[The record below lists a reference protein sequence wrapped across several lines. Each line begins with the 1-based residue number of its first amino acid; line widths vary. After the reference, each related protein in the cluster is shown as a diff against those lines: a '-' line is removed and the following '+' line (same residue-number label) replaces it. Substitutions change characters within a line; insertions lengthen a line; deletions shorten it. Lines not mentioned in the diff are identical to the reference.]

1 MEHDNKTI
9 VMKELRPPGWV
20 NSLIITLAPMELAEE
35 IQGDL
40 VELYMKDI
48 KERGQ
53 RTANAR
59 YIANGI
65 GFLFKNFFW
74 KKNRHYNPSPMLTS
88 YFKMSRR
95 SLMANKGTTMINI
108 IGLVTGIA
116 SALVIFS
123 VIRFELSFD
132 SFHTDRDRI
141 FRMVRVSGPDM
152 SEFRSGIS
160 YPVPVAM
167 KAEIPSIE
175 KLASVE
181 YFGGANVEVLDSKG
195 TAERK
200 FREESG
206 AAIVDNSFF
215 EVFDFKNTGM
225 RWLEGDSK
233 TALKDPLTV
242 VLTRSMAKKYFGD
255 ESPLGHTM
263 RFQLKF
269 ECKVTGVVEDFP
281 SNSDFPFTI
290 LISYSTLPLLAG
302 DERMNNWFAVNDS
315 HQVFVVPS
323 QNTHQAEMEKM
334 IAKVHAAHTPKE
346 LHESRHYLLQKLSD
360 LHFDAKFGTFNGRT
374 ISKETITGL
383 AIVAAFLL
391 LTGSINYINLATA
404 QSVLRSKEIGLRKVM
419 GSNQSSL
426 MMQFLIETFIVVA
439 ISGIVAFILA
449 EVLRFNLQSLLNFKL
464 TNYNFLDPFAIA
476 CTLGIVIIVTL
487 FAGFYPSVVISRFNP
502 VTALKSKF
510 TTGNVSG
517 ITTRKVLV
525 VLQFTITQ
533 MLVVG
538 TFIVVSQMEHFRNVD
553 MGFNREAVLT
563 ARLPNRDP
571 GVISAMLNQL
581 RALPGVSNASLHYTT
596 PSGVRRNRAYRD
608 VLLPEGNGLADAHV
622 YEYYSIDTS
631 YLKLFEIDL
640 LAGRNLKPA
649 DSKTS
654 VLVNQ
659 ALCKELQLG
668 TPPEAIGKVIKMAGG
683 ELFTVVGV
691 VADFYSNSLKERV
704 DNAVFFT
711 EDNYSAVS
719 VKLDLT
725 NASMSLPES
734 IKGVEKVW
742 SATFPEFVFNYV
754 FLDDNI
760 ATFYAQEQKYSQMF
774 QLFSVVFLVIGCL
787 GLFGLISFVVN
798 RKGKEVAIRKVLG
811 ASINSIIML
820 FSREYVQLIAV
831 SFVIATPVAYYVVNN
846 WLSNFANHIDLH
858 WWLFVLPG
866 ALVLVIALLV
876 VSAKSLRVARSN
888 PVDSLKY
895 E

>member
-1 MEHDNKTI
+1 
-9 VMKELRPPGWV
+9 V
-20 NSLIITLAPMELAEE
+20 
-35 IQGDL
+35 
-40 VELYMKDI
+40 
-48 KERGQ
+48 
-53 RTANAR
+53 
-59 YIANGI
+59 
-65 GFLFKNFFW
+65 
-74 KKNRHYNPSPMLTS
+74 
-88 YFKMSRR
+88 
-95 SLMANKGTTMINI
+95 
-108 IGLVTGIA
+108 
-116 SALVIFS
+116 
-123 VIRFELSFD
+123 LS
-132 SFHTDRDRI
+132 
-141 FRMVRVSGPDM
+141 
-152 SEFRSGIS
+152 
-160 YPVPVAM
+160 
-167 KAEIPSIE
+167 
-175 KLASVE
+175 
-181 YFGGANVEVLDSKG
+181 
-195 TAERK
+195 
-200 FREESG
+200 
-206 AAIVDNSFF
+206 
-215 EVFDFKNTGM
+215 
-225 RWLEGDSK
+225 
-233 TALKDPLTV
+233 
-242 VLTRSMAKKYFGD
+242 
-255 ESPLGHTM
+255 
-263 RFQLKF
+263 
-269 ECKVTGVVEDFP
+269 
-281 SNSDFPFTI
+281 
-290 LISYSTLPLLAG
+290 
-302 DERMNNWFAVNDS
+302 
-315 HQVFVVPS
+315 
-323 QNTHQAEMEKM
+323 
-334 IAKVHAAHTPKE
+334 
-346 LHESRHYLLQKLSD
+346 
-360 LHFDAKFGTFNGRT
+360 
-374 ISKETITGL
+374 
-383 AIVAAFLL
+383 
-391 LTGSINYINLATA
+391 
-404 QSVLRSKEIGLRKVM
+404 
-419 GSNQSSL
+419 
-426 MMQFLIETFIVVA
+426 
-439 ISGIVAFILA
+439 
-449 EVLRFNLQSLLNFKL
+449 
-464 TNYNFLDPFAIA
+464 
-476 CTLGIVIIVTL
+476 
-487 FAGFYPSVVISRFNP
+487 
-502 VTALKSKF
+502 
-510 TTGNVSG
+510 
-517 ITTRKVLV
+517 
-525 VLQFTITQ
+525 
-533 MLVVG
+533 
-538 TFIVVSQMEHFRNVD
+538 
-553 MGFNREAVLT
+553 

-571 GVISAMLNQL
+571 GVISAMVNQL
-581 RALPGVSNASLHYTT
+581 RALPGVSNVSLHYTT

-846 WLSNFANHIDLH
+846 WLSNFANHIDLE

>member
-1 MEHDNKTI
+1 
-9 VMKELRPPGWV
+9 MKEVQPPDWI
-20 NSLIITLAPMELAEE
+20 NSMIDSLAPNELVEE
-35 IQGDL
+35 IHGDL
-40 VELYMKDI
+40 YELYIKDVEE
-48 KERGQ
+48 KGPRS
-53 RTANAR
+53 ANMR
-59 YIANGI
+59 YITNGI
-65 GFLFKNFFW
+65 GFLFKSFFW
-74 KKNRHYNPSPMLTS
+74 KKNHNYNPTPMLTS
-88 YFKMSRR
+88 YIKMSRR

-116 SALVIFS
+116 SALVILS

-141 FRMVRVSGPDM
+141 YRMVRVTGNDNL
-152 SEFRSGIS
+152 EYRSGIS

-167 KAEIPSIE
+167 KAEIPNIE
-175 KLASVE
+175 NMVSVE
-181 YFGGANVEVLDSKG
+181 YFGGANVEVLDAKG
-195 TAERK
+195 NAERK
-200 FREESG
+200 FREEAG
-206 AAIVDNSFF
+206 AAIVGDTFF
-215 EVFDFKNTGM
+215 DVFDFKNTGM
-225 RWLEGDSK
+225 RWLEGDPK
-233 TALKDPLTV
+233 TALKEPLSV
-242 VLTRSMAKKYFGD
+242 VLTRTMAKKYFGD

-263 RFQLKF
+263 RFQLKH
-269 ECKVTGVVEDFP
+269 ECKVTGVLEDFP

-290 LISYSTLPLLAG
+290 LVSYSTLPLLAG
-302 DERMNNWFAVNDS
+302 EQRLNDWFSVNDT
-315 HQVFVVPS
+315 HQVFIVLPEKTS
-323 QNTHQAEMEKM
+323 QGEMENL
-334 IAKVHAAHTPKE
+334 IAKVHAAHAPKE
-346 LHESRHYLLQKLSD
+346 LYESRHYLLQKLSD
-360 LHFDAKFGTFNGRT
+360 LHFDAKFGTFTGRT

-419 GSNQSSL
+419 GSNQTSL

-439 ISGIVAFILA
+439 ISGVVAFILA

-464 TNYNFLDPFAIA
+464 TYYNFLDPFTIA
-476 CTLGIVIIVTL
+476 STLGIITIVTL
-487 FAGFYPSVVISRFNP
+487 FAGFYPSVILSRFNP

-517 ITTRKVLV
+517 ITIRKALV

-563 ARLPNRDP
+563 ARLPKQ
-571 GVISAMLNQL
+571 SANVLSEMQNQL
-581 RALPGVSNASLHYTT
+581 RALPGVSNISLHYTA
-596 PSGVRRNRAYRD
+596 PSGVRRNRSYAD
-608 VLLPEGNGLADAHV
+608 VSLPEGNGLQDKLV
-622 YEYYSIDTS
+622 FEYYSIDST

-640 LAGRNLKPA
+640 LAGRNLKPVDA
-649 DSKTS
+649 KTS
-654 VLVNQ
+654 VLINQ
-659 ALCKELQLG
+659 TLCKNLQLG
-668 TPPEAIGKVIKMAGG
+668 TPQEAIGKAIKMGGG

-691 VADFYSNSLKERV
+691 VGDFYSNSLKESV
-704 DNAVFFT
+704 DNAIFFT
-711 EDNYSAVS
+711 EDNYSAIS
-719 VKLDLT
+719 VKLDLKNT
-725 NASMSLPES
+725 SISLPES
-734 IKGVEKVW
+734 VKAIEKIW
-742 SATFPEFVFNYV
+742 STTYPEYVFNYI

-774 QLFSVVFLVIGCL
+774 QLFSIVFLVIGCL

-811 ASINSIIML
+811 ASINNIIML
-820 FSREYVQLIAV
+820 FSKEYVQLIII
-831 SFVIATPVAYYVVNN
+831 SFLIATPVAYYVVNG
-846 WLSNFANHIDLH
+846 WLSNFANHIELQ

-866 ALVLVIALLV
+866 TIVLAIALLV
-876 VSAKSLRVARSN
+876 VSAKSLRAARSN

>member
-1 MEHDNKTI
+1 
-9 VMKELRPPGWV
+9 
-20 NSLIITLAPMELAEE
+20 
-35 IQGDL
+35 
-40 VELYMKDI
+40 
-48 KERGQ
+48 
-53 RTANAR
+53 
-59 YIANGI
+59 
-65 GFLFKNFFW
+65 
-74 KKNRHYNPSPMLTS
+74 
-88 YFKMSRR
+88 
-95 SLMANKGTTMINI
+95 
-108 IGLVTGIA
+108 
-116 SALVIFS
+116 
-123 VIRFELSFD
+123 
-132 SFHTDRDRI
+132 
-141 FRMVRVSGPDM
+141 
-152 SEFRSGIS
+152 
-160 YPVPVAM
+160 M

-175 KLASVE
+175 KIASVE
-181 YFGGANVEVLDSKG
+181 YFGGANVEILDNKG
-195 TAERK
+195 TTERK

-215 EVFDFKNTGM
+215 EVFDFKNSGM

-233 TALKDPLTV
+233 TALKDPLSV

-263 RFQLKF
+263 RFQLRF
-269 ECKVTGVVEDFP
+269 VCKVTGVVEDFP

-290 LISYSTLPLLAG
+290 LISYSTLPQLAG
-302 DERMNNWFAVNDS
+302 DQRMNDWLSVNDS
-315 HQVFVVPS
+315 HQVFIVLPENTS
-323 QNTHQAEMEKM
+323 QKDMEQL
-334 IAKVHAAHTPKE
+334 IAKVHAAHAPKE
-346 LHESRHYLLQKLSD
+346 LYESRQYLLQKLSD
-360 LHFDAKFGTFNGRT
+360 LHFDPKFGTFNGRT

-476 CTLGIVIIVTL
+476 CTLGIVTIVTL
-487 FAGFYPSVVISRFNP
+487 FAGMYPSVVMSRFNP

-517 ITTRKVLV
+517 IAIRKVLV

-563 ARLPNRDP
+563 TRLPKASQN
-571 GVISAMLNQL
+571 VISQMENQL
-581 RALPGVSNASLHYTT
+581 RDLPSVSNVSLHYTA

-622 YEYYSIDTS
+622 YEYYSIDSS

-649 DSKTS
+649 DSMTS

-659 ALCKELQLG
+659 TLCKDLQLG
-668 TPPEAIGKVIKMAGG
+668 TPQEAIGKAIKMAGG

-691 VADFYSNSLKERV
+691 VADFYSNSLKESV
-704 DNAVFFT
+704 DNAIFFT
-711 EDNYSAVS
+711 KDNYSAVS
-719 VKLDLT
+719 VKLDLRNT
-725 NASMSLPES
+725 SMSLPES
-734 IKGVEKVW
+734 IKSIEKVW
-742 SATFPEFVFNYV
+742 SAAYPEYVFSYV

-760 ATFYAQEQKYSQMF
+760 ETFYAQEEKYSQMF
-774 QLFSVVFLVIGCL
+774 QLFSFVFLVIGCL

-798 RKGKEVAIRKVLG
+798 RKAKEVAIRKVLG
-811 ASINSIIML
+811 ASINNIIML
-820 FSREYVQLIAV
+820 FSQEYVQLIII
-831 SFVIATPVAYYVVNN
+831 SFVIATPVAYYVVSN
-846 WLSNFANHIDLH
+846 WLSNFANHIELQ
-858 WWLFVLPG
+858 WWLFALPG
-866 ALVLVIALLV
+866 AIVLLIALLV

>member
-1 MEHDNKTI
+1 
-9 VMKELRPPGWV
+9 MKEIQPPGWIDSMID
-20 NSLIITLAPMELAEE
+20 NLAPNDLAEE
-35 IQGDL
+35 IHGDL
-40 VELYMKDI
+40 FELYMKDV
-48 KERGQ
+48 EQHGR
-53 RTANAR
+53 RSANTR
-59 YIANGI
+59 YITNGI
-65 GFLFKNFFW
+65 GFLFKSFFW
-74 KKNRHYNPSPMLTS
+74 KTNRNYNPSPMLTS
-88 YFKMSRR
+88 YFKMSQR
-95 SLMANKGTTMINI
+95 SLMANKGTTTINI

-141 FRMVRVSGPDM
+141 YRMVRV
-152 SEFRSGIS
+152 EENENLEYRSGIS
-160 YPVPVAM
+160 YPVPAAL

-175 KLASVE
+175 KLTSVE
-181 YFGGANVEVLDSKG
+181 YFGGANVEVLDAKG
-195 TAERK
+195 TTEKK
-200 FREESG
+200 FREEAG
-206 AAIVDNSFF
+206 AALADDSFF
-215 EVFDFKNTGM
+215 EVFDFRNTGM

-233 TALKDPLTV
+233 TALKDPLSV

-255 ESPLGHTM
+255 ESPLGQTM

-269 ECKVTGVVEDFP
+269 VCKVTGVVEDFP

-302 DERMNNWFAVNDS
+302 DERMNNWYAVNDT
-315 HQVFVVPS
+315 HHVYLVLPK
-323 QNTHQAEMEKM
+323 NTRQTEMEQL
-334 IAKVHAAHTPKE
+334 IEKVHAAYTPKE
-346 LHESRHYLLQKLSD
+346 LHEQRHYKLQKLSD

-374 ISKETITGL
+374 ISRETITGL

-419 GSNQSSL
+419 GSSQTSL
-426 MMQFLIETFIVVA
+426 VMQFLIETFIVVA

-476 CTLGIVIIVTL
+476 CTMGIVLIVTL
-487 FAGFYPSVVISRFNP
+487 FAGMYPSVILSRFNP

-510 TTGNVSG
+510 TTGGMSG
-517 ITTRKVLV
+517 ITIRKVLV

-563 ARLPNRDP
+563 TRLPRASKN
-571 GVISAMLNQL
+571 VISEMENQL
-581 RALPGVSNASLHYTT
+581 RALPCVSNVSLHYTA

-622 YEYYSIDTS
+622 YEYYSIDSS
-631 YLKLFEIDL
+631 YLRLFEIDL

-649 DSKTS
+649 DSMTS

-659 ALCKELQLG
+659 TLCKNLQLG
-668 TPPEAIGKVIKMAGG
+668 TLQEAIGKVVKMAGG

-691 VADFYSNSLKERV
+691 VRDFYSNSLKERV
-704 DNAVFFT
+704 DNAIFFT
-711 EDNYSAVS
+711 TDNYSAVS
-719 VKLDLT
+719 IKLDLNT
-725 NASMSLPES
+725 SMSLPES
-734 IKGVEKVW
+734 IKAVEKVW
-742 SATFPEFVFNYV
+742 SAAYPEYVFSYV

-774 QLFSVVFLVIGCL
+774 QLFSFVFLVIGCL

-798 RKGKEVAIRKVLG
+798 RKAKEVAIRKVLG

-820 FSREYVQLIAV
+820 FSREYVQLIIV
-831 SFVIATPVAYYVVNN
+831 SFLIATPAAYYVVNG
-846 WLSNFANHIDLH
+846 WLSNFANHIELQ
-858 WWLFVLPG
+858 WWLFALPG
-866 ALVLVIALLV
+866 AIVLLIALLV
-876 VSAKSLRVARSN
+876 VSAKSLRVARAN
-888 PVDSLKY
+888 PVESLKY

>member
-1 MEHDNKTI
+1 LELDCETI
-9 VMKELRPPGWV
+9 IMKDLQPPDWV
-20 NSLIITLAPMELAEE
+20 NSIIESLAPRELAEE

-40 VELYMKDI
+40 YELYLKDI
-48 KERGQ
+48 DNNGQ
-53 RTANAR
+53 RKANAR

-65 GFLFKNFFW
+65 GFLLKTFFW
-74 KKNRHYNPSPMLTS
+74 RKNRNYNPSPMLTS

-95 SLMANKGTTMINI
+95 SLIANKGTTMINI
-108 IGLVTGIA
+108 VGLVTGIA
-116 SALVIFS
+116 SALVILS

-132 SFHTDRDRI
+132 SFHSDRDRI
-141 FRMVRVSGPDM
+141 YRMVRVTGNEDL
-152 SEFRSGIS
+152 EYRSGIS
-160 YPVPVAM
+160 YPVPVAI

-175 KLASVE
+175 KVASVE
-181 YFGGANVEVLDSKG
+181 YFGGANVEVLDAKG
-195 TAERK
+195 TTEKK

-215 EVFDFKNTGM
+215 EVFDFKNTSM

-302 DERMNNWFAVNDS
+302 DERLNDWFSVNDT
-315 HQVFVVPS
+315 HQVFVVLP
-323 QNTHQAEMEKM
+323 QNTHHAEIEQL
-334 IAKVHAAHTPKE
+334 IGKVHAAHTPKE
-346 LHESRHYLLQKLSD
+346 LHESRRYLLQKLGD
-360 LHFDAKFGTFNGRT
+360 LHFDAKFGTFSGRT
-374 ISKETITGL
+374 ISRETITGL

-439 ISGIVAFILA
+439 LSGIIAFILA

-464 TNYNFLDPFAIA
+464 TNYNFLDPFSIA
-476 CTLGIVIIVTL
+476 CTLAIVIVVTL
-487 FAGFYPSVVISRFNP
+487 FAGFYPSVVLSRFNP
-502 VTALKSKF
+502 VAALKSKF

-517 ITTRKVLV
+517 ITIRKALV

-553 MGFNREAVLT
+553 MGFNREAVLS
-563 ARLPNRDP
+563 ARTPNREP
-571 GVISAMLNQL
+571 GVLSAMVNQL
-581 RALPGVSNASLHYTT
+581 RALPGVSNVSLHYTA

-622 YEYYSIDTS
+622 YEYYSIDSS
-631 YLKLFEIDL
+631 YLNLFEIDL

-649 DSKTS
+649 DAKTS

-659 ALCKELQLG
+659 ALCKDLQLG
-668 TPPEAIGKVIKMAGG
+668 TPQEAIGKVIKMAGG

-725 NASMSLPES
+725 NAAISLPEAV
-734 IKGVEKVW
+734 KGVDKVW

-846 WLSNFANHIDLH
+846 WLNNFANHIELQ
-858 WWLFVLPG
+858 WWLFALPG
-866 ALVLVIALLV
+866 AIVLVIALLV
-876 VSAKSLRVARSN
+876 VSAKSLKVARSN